1 MDLRKSFTI
10 DQTLG
15 RDVEVT
21 VDFTP
26 DGSVSELDLYT
37 FDGTLV
43 TSAKPLSGYKTVVL
57 KYGKLEVSLETCGLI
72 FSSLPSL
79 ISAWNLH
86 L

>member
-26 DGSVSELDLYT
+26 DGSVSEVDLYT
-37 FDGTLV
+37 SDGTLV
-43 TSAKPLSGYKTVVL
+43 TTAKPFDKEKTVVL
-57 KYGKLEVSLETCGLI
+57 KYGQLDVSQ
-72 FSSLPSL
+72 
-79 ISAWNLH
+79 
-86 L
+86 

>member
-57 KYGKLEVSLETCGLI
+57 KYGKLEVSLETCMW
-72 FSSLPSL
+72 FDF
-79 ISAWNLH
+79 
-86 L
+86 